1 MLNIKS
7 IHPYEDNAL
16 GIIEDY
22 DYELFN
28 SMSDDLKDA
37 IFHLDDWEPI
47 VFFTINNDTVIIAD
61 SISDQV
67 FDSMPIAEFISQTIK
82 AGEESLKE
90 YTE

>member
-16 GIIEDY
+16 EIIEDY

-37 IFHLDDWEPI
+37 ISHLNDWEPI
-47 VFFTINNDTVIIAD
+47 VFFTINNDTVIFTD
-61 SISDQV
+61 SINDQV